1 MFSFWA
7 ATTEGGDASMFSI
20 AGDDSVFSSARVAV
34 VVSTG
39 ASPGSA
45 GFDEAIF
52 KISDRTGT
60 VVLQL

>member
-1 MFSFWA
+1 
-7 ATTEGGDASMFSI
+7 MFSI
-20 AGDDSVFSSARVAV
+20 ARDDSVFSSARVAV

-39 ASPGSA
+39 ASTESA

>member
-1 MFSFWA
+1 M
-7 ATTEGGDASMFSI
+7 TEGGDASVFSI
-20 AGDDSVFSSARVAV
+20 ARDDSVFSSVRVAV
-34 VVSTG
+34 VILTG
-39 ASPGSA
+39 ASIGSE